1 MVWGE
6 LALTARG
13 ALSGWRMSE
22 MEDRESLVEVLPVEE
37 ERRRK
42 ADQERRVSPYGHRD
56 MGGDEQWRPRGFQG
70 ASVVEAASAQAAGEG
85 VGAHAMSAHGAL
97 LQARGHDVAP
107 ARAPSPPGPVQMMS
121 RRAVSPS
128 GVLRAAAEGVQGM
141 HQSLPYLERIQA
153 AFGPHDVGGVRAFVG
168 GGAREASDQIGALAY
183 ATGDAVAF
191 RDSPDLYT
199 AAHEAA
205 HIVQQRGGA
214 MPRDGV
220 SAVGDEHERH
230 ADAVAERVVRG
241 QSAADLL
248 GRYARPGAPSR
259 AAAPVQ
265 RREGGQGGQGQGHER
280 LEEAIAVIQRALED
294 GQKARSLK
302 NPDQQGDDGKGTRGR
317 IKQSMGRDPME
328 DLRVA
333 LAELNRL
340 KEGGAEEEIN
350 AAVDAIL
357 SASKGDTSQAQQS
370 THGRE
375 DADAAQP
382 PVQRTAAV
390 AAAPLAAAG
399 PPGWAVIA
407 GLAIVSIGLAVYSS
421 SRSRNEQAVE
431 PRVNTRERAQE
442 RDTERQQHRG
452 RLQVQGPDL
461 RQEISFPWARNT
473 PMTKAE
479 ALAALESLRGQLT
492 RRELQAR
499 EQAFEQARRFIEQ
512 YLGTTP
518 PMVSRSFNNRTGP
531 SAVRVDVEI
540 HQGTAFA

>member
-1 MVWGE
+1 
-6 LALTARG
+6 
-13 ALSGWRMSE
+13 
-22 MEDRESLVEVLPVEE
+22 
-37 ERRRK
+37 
-42 ADQERRVSPYGHRD
+42 
-56 MGGDEQWRPRGFQG
+56 
-70 ASVVEAASAQAAGEG
+70 
-85 VGAHAMSAHGAL
+85 
-97 LQARGHDVAP
+97 
-107 ARAPSPPGPVQMMS
+107 
-121 RRAVSPS
+121 
-128 GVLRAAAEGVQGM
+128 
-141 HQSLPYLERIQA
+141 
-153 AFGPHDVGGVRAFVG
+153 VRAFVG
-168 GGAREASDQIGALAY
+168 GGAREASDRIGALAY

-248 GRYARPGAPSR
+248 GRYARPGAQSR
-259 AAAPVQ
+259 VAAPVQ
-265 RREGGQGGQGQGHER
+265 RREGAQSGDGQGHER
-280 LEEAIAVIQRALED
+280 LEEAIAVVQGALED
-294 GQKARSLK
+294 AQKARSLK

-340 KEGGAEEEIN
+340 KANGAEEEIN

-357 SASKGDTSQAQQS
+357 SSSRGDMSQAQQS

-399 PPGWAVIA
+399 PPGWAVLA
-407 GLAIVSIGLAVYSS
+407 GLAIASVALAAYSM
-421 SRSRNEQAVE
+421 SRSRNEQGVT
-431 PRVNTRERAQE
+431 PRVNTRERAQDRE
-442 RDTERQQHRG
+442 KDRQKHRG
-452 RLQVQGPDL
+452 RLQVQGSDM
-461 RQEISFPWARNT
+461 RHEVSFPWARDT

-479 ALAALESLRGQLT
+479 ALAGLESLRGQIT
-492 RRELQAR
+492 ESERKER
-499 EQAFEQARRFIEQ
+499 EQAFAQAQGFIERF
-512 YLGTTP
+512 LGNCP
-518 PMVSRSFNNRTGP
+518 PKVSQSFKGQRQKKHKDT
-531 SAVRVDVEI
+531 RVDIEVI
-540 HQGTAFA
+540 SGVAFA